1 MESQF
6 EHFKEL
12 QRREN
17 TDRIG
22 LMINLLTHRL
32 LDKKR
37 QADERISGYQ
47 NSSDPRK
54 VRMIPAEKG
63 RFEKEKQRVEDRI
76 TELRLKEKTS
86 STHELVSA
94 GVIRIT

>member
-1 MESQF
+1 
-6 EHFKEL
+6 
-12 QRREN
+12 
-17 TDRIG
+17 
-22 LMINLLTHRL
+22 
-32 LDKKR
+32 
-37 QADERISGYQ
+37 
-47 NSSDPRK
+47 
-54 VRMIPAEKG
+54 MIPAEKG